1 MAARIHFAGQVPLL
15 AQLSR
20 KVLMVGRNQFAGQV
34 SLARLSQKQLMVV
47 QSQSAGL
54 EFRVRLESNNLRSF
68 VAVAEE
74 S

>member
-1 MAARIHFAGQVPLL
+1 
-15 AQLSR
+15 
-20 KVLMVGRNQFAGQV
+20 MVGRNQFAGQV